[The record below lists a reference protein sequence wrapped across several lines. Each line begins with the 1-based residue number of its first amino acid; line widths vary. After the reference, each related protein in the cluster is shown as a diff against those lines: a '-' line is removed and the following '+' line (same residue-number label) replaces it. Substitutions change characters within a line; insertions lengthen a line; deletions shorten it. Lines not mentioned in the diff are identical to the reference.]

1 MSRLTKHNHSI
12 KNLSKRIIWRLYRF
26 NTIFILGD
34 GRSGT
39 TWINDLINYD
49 GRYIEVF
56 EPFHGRYNFNLEENR
71 IYPLLSDVKSISSLN
86 GNIYSNLA
94 IKNRK
99 RFSIPHGIIIK
110 DISAHFI
117 LQDLARWNFKN
128 IFIIR
133 NPLSVALSKES
144 YGGWHSESDI
154 NVILKNY
161 NELNMIGK
169 ECFNKSLVTTNF
181 LEYVLSW
188 CLLHRHTL
196 KQLDQLG
203 FFPFFYESVLNTPEV
218 MIEKLF
224 ISIGQHKLYLNNKK
238 AILASSKIK
247 SRTTTD
253 QNRIE
258 DNISLK
264 APWNKVKPKEEISKA
279 YEIIKRC
286 GLYDVYKDKMQPT
299 LPEKALSS
307 IMDQWK

>member
-1 MSRLTKHNHSI
+1 MSRLTKHNHDIQNLI
-12 KNLSKRIIWRLYRF
+12 KRVIWSLYRF

-39 TWINDLINYD
+39 TWISDLINYD

-56 EPFHGRYNFNLEENR
+56 EPFHGRYNFNLQENR
-71 IYPLLSDVKSISSLN
+71 IYPLLSDIKSISSFN
-86 GNIYSNLA
+86 EIIYSNL
-94 IKNRK
+94 IISDRK
-99 RFSIPHGIIIK
+99 RFNFPHGIIIK

-117 LQDLARWNFKN
+117 LQYLAHWKFKN
-128 IFIIR
+128 IFLIR

-154 NVILKNY
+154 KVVLNNYSELK
-161 NELNMIGK
+161 MIGK
-169 ECFNKSLVTTNF
+169 ECLNKSLVTTKY

-203 FFPFFYESVLNTPEV
+203 FFPVFYESVLNTPEV

-224 ISIGQHKLYLNNKK
+224 TCIGQNKLYLNNKK

-286 GLYDVYKDKMQPT
+286 GLYYIYKDKMRPT
-299 LPEKALSS
+299 IPESALSS
-307 IMDQWK
+307 IVDQWK